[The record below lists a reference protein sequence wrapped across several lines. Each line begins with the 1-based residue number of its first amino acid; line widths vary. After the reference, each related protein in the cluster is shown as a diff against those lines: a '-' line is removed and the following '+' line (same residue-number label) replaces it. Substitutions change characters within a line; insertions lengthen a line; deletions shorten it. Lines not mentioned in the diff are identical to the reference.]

1 MATTASLTAYQP
13 KGDYL
18 TAHQSLTAYE
28 TKIEHAAEIS
38 ALSSE
43 ISSKVIVDGQ
53 YAENIQLK
61 NVGIEEYARL
71 LKNGEVLSN
80 CVYEV
85 SSDNID
91 AFGNRIIGVA
101 EPEESSDAATK
112 GYVDSEIGKIDV
124 SGQLTAYAK
133 SNDLTAYARKSTT
146 LAGYGITDAA
156 TTSYVDA
163 QIRNIDVSDQIDELS
178 SNIINDVTDLVGG
191 NAQFYKLVKVEPSA
205 VYNPTYGNIL
215 SCSVENC
222 AVTTIC
228 VNSTSKPL
236 YIGLPQSRLN
246 IVRDFVIRIEVL
258 TTSNPSVAF
267 VPYEGEDIDFEAEDP
282 DWLEVRPGVNIIS
295 FSETKRTNS

>member
-13 KGDYL
+13 KGNYL

-53 YAENIQLK
+53 YAENIQLR
-61 NVGIEEYARL
+61 NIGIEEYAL
-71 LKNGEVLSN
+71 MLKNGEVLSN
-80 CVYEV
+80 CIYEV
-85 SSDNID
+85 SSENFE

-101 EPEESSDAATK
+101 EPEDDSDAATK

-124 SGQLTAYAK
+124 SGQLTAYAKSNDLTAYAK

-178 SNIINDVTDLVGG
+178 SNIIDDVTDLVGG
-191 NAQFYKLVKVEPSA
+191 NA
-205 VYNPTYGNIL
+205 
-215 SCSVENC
+215 
-222 AVTTIC
+222 
-228 VNSTSKPL
+228 
-236 YIGLPQSRLN
+236 
-246 IVRDFVIRIEVL
+246 
-258 TTSNPSVAF
+258 
-267 VPYEGEDIDFEAEDP
+267 
-282 DWLEVRPGVNIIS
+282 
-295 FSETKRTNS
+295 